1 MLPLRII
8 SSSIRQS
15 ISATA
20 ARFKTTIDLSKVP
33 VLREED
39 LEETFVRGSG
49 PGGQSVAKTNN
60 KVVLTHKPTGIVI
73 QCHNSRSLFKN
84 REEARRMLVAKL
96 DALENGDQ
104 SVEAQRQQIEGKKHS
119 EATRR
124 KMKRQ
129 ELKRAWKEREFGEQD

>member
-8 SSSIRQS
+8 SYSIRQS
-15 ISATA
+15 ISAT